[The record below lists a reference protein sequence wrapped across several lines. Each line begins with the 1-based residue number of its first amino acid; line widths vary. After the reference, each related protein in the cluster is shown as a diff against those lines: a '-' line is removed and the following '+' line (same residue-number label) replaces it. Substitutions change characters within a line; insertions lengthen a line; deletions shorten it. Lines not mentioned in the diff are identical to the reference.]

1 MNKNK
6 KTIIIGA
13 ITTLCV
19 LGIAILIFY
28 LIYNNEKENIAQTH
42 DPIDNIETG
51 ANTNNESMTETPT
64 AEEQTNTSNPSN
76 HEKIVTIYL
85 FRGEGCPHCEHAME
99 FFKTLNQDYPYLR
112 VIAYEVWYNEEN
124 RKLMAAVSNELG
136 LEISTSV
143 PLIIIGSDYN
153 LRGYGE
159 ARNEDILQE
168 ITSAYQNE
176 NYEDIIEPILESNS
190 WNVTPEEII

>member
-1 MNKNK
+1 
-6 KTIIIGA
+6 
-13 ITTLCV
+13 
-19 LGIAILIFY
+19 
-28 LIYNNEKENIAQTH
+28 
-42 DPIDNIETG
+42 
-51 ANTNNESMTETPT
+51 MTETPT

-124 RKLMAAVSNELG
+124 RKLMEAVSNELG